1 MKIGFGLAVAVLSLA
16 VSSAHA
22 TEMLEVKLGYSQ
34 VIGPVANMA
43 TVIVGND
50 RVADATLGGGGTII
64 LTGRALG
71 ATNLI
76 VLDERGRQ
84 VLESPLQV
92 VPVDPRPRINIRIV
106 KGITKAQDYD
116 CGQNRLCKPVAV
128 AVAAPPTPADTG
140 PVDGTPAVSPE
151 APAAPDG
158 TPAAAPEAPT
168 APDGGDTDA
177 PVAASPG
184 QVSLNP

>member
-1 MKIGFGLAVAVLSLA
+1 MKIGFGLAVAILSLA
-16 VSSAHA
+16 VSGAHA

-76 VLDERGRQ
+76 VLDEGGRQ

-92 VPVDPRPRINIRIV
+92 VPVDRRPRTNIRIV

-128 AVAAPPTPADTG
+128 AVAAPQTPAITG
-140 PVDGTPAVSPE
+140 PVDGTPAV
-151 APAAPDG
+151 APD
-158 TPAAAPEAPT
+158 TPVAPEAPV
-168 APDGGDTDA
+168 APDGGGTDA